1 MSGMEHSRAKL
12 LYLIELLRE
21 QSDEERGV
29 SMTEILSYLNNRG
42 AKAERK
48 SVYRDLMLLKE
59 YGFDIEKNNRKPV
72 EYCLLSRDFDIAEL
86 KLLVDAVQSAR
97 FISESMTDKL
107 IRKLEQL
114 TSRRMA
120 GKLHRQVHFAGRV
133 KTGNEHVHYTTATLH
148 EAIHAG
154 MRVRF
159 KYVDYDL
166 SKGICQ
172 RRQGSMYEMS
182 PYAMVWNDD
191 NYNVLGY
198 YERHGSVSV
207 FRVDRMKS
215 VEMTEAKSVVLPPEF
230 NLVEYIETKFGMFSG
245 EQVSLDIRFTNDLIN
260 PVMDRFGMKTPILID
275 GDRHFIAHVRAS
287 VSPVFYSWLF
297 QFGDRAQILKPERI
311 AEDYISQLSGALAK
325 MNGSETM

>member
-21 QSDEERGV
+21 QSDDERGV
-29 SMTEILSYLNNRG
+29 TMTEILAYLDARG

-48 SVYRDLMLLKE
+48 SVYRDLTLLKE
-59 YGFDIEKNNRKPV
+59 CGFDIEKNNRKPV

-114 TSRRMA
+114 TSKRMA
-120 GKLHRQVHFAGRV
+120 GKLHRQVHFTERV
-133 KTGNEHVHYTTATLH
+133 KTRNEHVHYTTATLH

-154 MRVRF
+154 KRVHF

-172 RRQGSMYEMS
+172 RREGSMYELS
-182 PYAMVWNDD
+182 PYALVWNDD
-191 NYNVLGY
+191 NYYVLGY
-198 YERHGSVSV
+198 YERRGCVSV
-207 FRVDRMKS
+207 FRVDRMKT
-215 VEMTEAKSVVLPPEF
+215 VEMTDINSIEMSPDFDLA
-230 NLVEYIETKFGMFSG
+230 EYIKTQFGMFSG

-260 PVMDRFGMKTPILID
+260 PVMDRFGMKTPIIID
-275 GDRHFIAHVRAS
+275 GDRHFIAHVKAS

-311 AEDYISQLSGALAK
+311 ARDYIKQLSDALSK
-325 MNGSETM
+325 MNESALL